1 MKTAAYSVGN
11 LKEMISRKYLILLST
26 VGLVV
31 ALDQLTK
38 NLVVSRFH
46 LGDTQPLLESM
57 LNITRVHNSGAAF
70 GLLATLPPN
79 LRDPFF
85 FVVPGLTLAVILFV
99 FYRLREAQSLSTYAL
114 AMIVGGALGNLA
126 DRIRLG
132 FVIDFLD
139 FHWYSGWHFPAFN
152 VADAAISLGVA
163 MLLVAM
169 LQEKDETAAK
179 VMA

>member
-1 MKTAAYSVGN
+1 
-11 LKEMISRKYLILLST
+11 MIPRKYLILLST
-26 VGLVV
+26 VGFIV

-46 LGDTQPLLESM
+46 LGDTKTVFSSF
-57 LNITRVHNSGAAF
+57 LNITRVHNAGAAF
-70 GLLATLPPN
+70 GLLATLPPH

-85 FVVPGLTLAVILFV
+85 FLVPGFTLAVILFV
-99 FYRLREAQSLSTYAL
+99 FYRLRDSQSLSTYAL

-126 DRIRLG
+126 DRLRLG

-139 FHWYSGWHFPAFN
+139 FHWNSGWHFPAFN

-163 MLLVAM
+163 MLLVGM
-169 LQEKDETAAK
+169 LQEKDESGEKA
-179 VMA
+179 MA

>member
-1 MKTAAYSVGN
+1 
-11 LKEMISRKYLILLST
+11 MIPRKYLILISA
-26 VGLVV
+26 VGLIV

-46 LGDTQPLLESM
+46 LGDSM
-57 LNITRVHNSGAAF
+57 PVLDSILNITRVHNSGAAF

-85 FVVPGLTLAVILFV
+85 FLVPGLTLAVILFV
-99 FYRLREAQSLSTYAL
+99 FYRLRESQNLSTYAL

-126 DRIRLG
+126 DRVRLG
-132 FVIDFLD
+132 FVVDFLD
-139 FHWYSGWHFPAFN
+139 FHWNAGWHFPAFN

-163 MLLVAM
+163 MLLLAM
-169 LQEKDETAAK
+169 LREKDETTEKAA
-179 VMA
+179 A